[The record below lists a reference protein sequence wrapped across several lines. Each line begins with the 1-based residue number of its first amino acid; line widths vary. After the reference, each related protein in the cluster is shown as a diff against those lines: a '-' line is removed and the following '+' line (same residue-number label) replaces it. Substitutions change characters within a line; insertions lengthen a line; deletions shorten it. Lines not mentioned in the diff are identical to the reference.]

1 MKFLQALGTQGG
13 RTALIAFLWLTM
25 LTLTFALRI
34 RHIELTPDG
43 ATMLSDT
50 SKELLAILVFSMGG
64 GVAPGPAPPKEE
76 KPNATGQ

>member
-1 MKFLQALGTQGG
+1 MKFLNALGTPGG

-64 GVAPGPAPPKEE
+64 GVGPGAAPTPPKEE
-76 KPNATGQ
+76 KPNGS